1 MFQKESL
8 NIGIVCGEH
17 SGDRLGFGLVQEIKK
32 NVDVNLYG
40 VGGPKLESLG
50 FKSEFDFSELNI
62 MGLVE
67 PIKKFRKLTKLRK
80 NLIKFFIE
88 KNIDFFIGID
98 SPDFNMGIHKSLKN
112 FHSNKNIQLVSPSVW
127 GWRQNRIKAI
137 QANIDLTLC
146 LFNFED
152 NYYKKVGHKSM
163 HVGHPFSDLYKED
176 YQEVVN
182 KYDLNK
188 AKRFISVLP
197 GSRKSEVK
205 NMLPTFIE
213 FIKAHSIN
221 NKDYFY
227 LLPVAD
233 NELLPLINQSFQG
246 LDLPVLIRK
255 NAMKDFLSV
264 SELSVA
270 TSGTATLESAI
281 LECAPVIC
289 YKTNFLNYSIISRM
303 LKIENIGLPNL
314 LLSKRYYK
322 ELLQKDFNKENILKS
337 VAETTDLI
345 SESFDNANTLR
356 NMLKGSGYY
365 EATKSISSL

>member
-17 SGDRLGFGLVQEIKK
+17 SGDRLGFGLIQEIKK

-67 PIKKFRKLTKLRK
+67 PIKKFHKLTKLRK
-80 NLIKFFIE
+80 NLIKLFIE

-112 FHSNKNIQLVSPSVW
+112 HHSNKNIQVVSPSVW

-152 NYYKKVGHKSM
+152 NYYKKVGHNSM
-163 HVGHPFSDLYKED
+163 HVGHPFADLYKED
-176 YQEVVN
+176 YEEVIN
-182 KYDLNK
+182 KYNLNK
-188 AKRFISVLP
+188 TKRFISVLP

-213 FIKAHSIN
+213 FINEHSKN
-221 NKDYFY
+221 NKNYF
-227 LLPVAD
+227 
-233 NELLPLINQSFQG
+233 
-246 LDLPVLIRK
+246 
-255 NAMKDFLSV
+255 
-264 SELSVA
+264 
-270 TSGTATLESAI
+270 
-281 LECAPVIC
+281 
-289 YKTNFLNYSIISRM
+289 
-303 LKIENIGLPNL
+303 
-314 LLSKRYYK
+314 
-322 ELLQKDFNKENILKS
+322 
-337 VAETTDLI
+337 
-345 SESFDNANTLR
+345 
-356 NMLKGSGYY
+356 
-365 EATKSISSL
+365 

>member
-1 MFQKESL
+1 MPIKKTL
-8 NIGIVCGEH
+8 KIGIVAGEH
-17 SGDRLGFGLVQEIKK
+17 SGDRLGAGIIQALKSQNDIELF
-32 NVDVNLYG
+32 G
-40 VGGPKLESLG
+40 VGGPKLAAQGLI
-50 FKSEFDFSELNI
+50 SEFDFNKLNVMGIIEPLLNFRELNN
-62 MGLVE
+62 
-67 PIKKFRKLTKLRK
+67 LRK
-80 NLIKFFIE
+80 KLIKLFKE
-88 KNIDFFIGID
+88 KEVDYFIGVD

-112 FHSNKNIQLVSPSVW
+112 HHSNKNIQVVSPSVW

-152 NYYKKVGHKSM
+152 NYYKKVGHNSM
-163 HVGHPFSDLYKED
+163 HVGHPFADLYKED
-176 YQEVVN
+176 YEEVIN
-182 KYDLNK
+182 KYNLNK
-188 AKRFISVLP
+188 TKRFISVLP

-213 FIKAHSIN
+213 FINEYSKN
-221 NKDYFY
+221 NKNYFY

-233 NELLPLINQSFQG
+233 NELLPFINESFQG
-246 LDLPVLIRK
+246 LDLPILIRK

-264 SELSVA
+264 SELSLA

-281 LECAPVIC
+281 LECPPVIC
-289 YKTNFLNYSIISRM
+289 YKTNFLNYLIISRM

-322 ELLQKDFNKENILKS
+322 ELLQNDFNKENILKS
-337 VAETTDLI
+337 VTETKGLI
-345 SESFDNANTLR
+345 SESLENANTLR
-356 NMLKGSGYY
+356 NMLKGNGYY